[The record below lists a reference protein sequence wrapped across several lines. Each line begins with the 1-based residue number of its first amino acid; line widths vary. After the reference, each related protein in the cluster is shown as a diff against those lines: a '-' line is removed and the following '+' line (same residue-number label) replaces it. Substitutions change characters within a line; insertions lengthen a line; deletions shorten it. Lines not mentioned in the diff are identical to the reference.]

1 MATDGQLPVRARAPR
16 FPALPD
22 NLRPAE
28 ITGAD
33 MPALGIDP
41 AKP

>member
-1 MATDGQLPVRARAPR
+1 MSAVTSDEESV